1 MVRANL
7 MPMIDESKF
16 FDDVRKSFED
26 AYLSSSDVRVQSG
39 FSGDEAR
46 WERARRVIA
55 EVIHRDGSFLDVGCA
70 NGLLIE
76 SVVEWTRARNFKTEP
91 FGLDLSARL
100 LSVARKR
107 LPQWSERFYLG
118 NILDW
123 RAPRRFDFVR
133 MELEYVPSYRRA
145 ELIDRLLRD
154 VLTSDGRLIVCRY
167 SGSDDRP
174 PGGLAADLHELGYEP
189 TGHAHANDVDGS
201 TLTHVVW
208 LDRPAEWSLHPP
220 DELFAGTVTLRKW
233 RAGDAASI
241 AAACSDREVQR
252 WLPLPS
258 PYTESHAL
266 EYVATMEEDAATGR
280 GFALAIVDPGSDR
293 PLGSIGCR
301 MARATGVAD
310 VGYWVAPDARGRGL
324 ATMALR
330 TLTTWVFANLHPA
343 RIELLADPG
352 NVASQRVAEKAGFS
366 REGVLRS
373 YHEHRG
379 QRIDVVMFSLLP
391 TDRS

>member
-1 MVRANL
+1 
-7 MPMIDESKF
+7 
-16 FDDVRKSFED
+16 
-26 AYLSSSDVRVQSG
+26 
-39 FSGDEAR
+39 
-46 WERARRVIA
+46 
-55 EVIHRDGSFLDVGCA
+55 
-70 NGLLIE
+70 
-76 SVVEWTRARNFKTEP
+76 
-91 FGLDLSARL
+91 
-100 LSVARKR
+100 
-107 LPQWSERFYLG
+107 
-118 NILDW
+118 
-123 RAPRRFDFVR
+123 
-133 MELEYVPSYRRA
+133 
-145 ELIDRLLRD
+145 
-154 VLTSDGRLIVCRY
+154 
-167 SGSDDRP
+167 
-174 PGGLAADLHELGYEP
+174 
-189 TGHAHANDVDGS
+189 
-201 TLTHVVW
+201 
-208 LDRPAEWSLHPP
+208 
-220 DELFAGTVTLRKW
+220 
-233 RAGDAASI
+233 
-241 AAACSDREVQR
+241 
-252 WLPLPS
+252 
-258 PYTESHAL
+258 
-266 EYVATMEEDAATGR
+266 MEEDAATGR